1 MSESGND
8 STDQQ
13 ESEEESGQGSEQ
25 EVPADVEAER
35 QERLDPDNRP
45 DEAEVDNTDRDFD
58 VEKGMFTDHEGYEQA
73 DNKFPPVGEQGA

>member
-8 STDQQ
+8 SAEQA
-13 ESEEESGQGSEQ
+13 SGQET

-35 QERLDPDNRP
+35 RERLDPDNRP
-45 DEAEVDNTDRDFD
+45 DRAEVDNTDRDFD

-73 DNKFPPVGEQGA
+73 ENKFPAVGEQGA